1 MSLPCC
7 VVERCVTEFILQ
19 NSHTV
24 INQPVVPGNDKLLR
38 WKWGYPTP
46 AYGYSLILTAFP
58 TFSIWS
64 LAVFVLQAIKTGG
77 RKALGTRLRY
87 AGLVVATT
95 GGRWLGEAWVP
106 LCILTWPLTTTFG
119 IWSSALVHSI
129 TEDIH
134 KMIFWIKWCVVV
146 THSTHRDGHHWQPS
160 VMQLIQIYLDHLQTP
175 EEGSHDSHVTRGR
188 GHMIVMWV
196 ERGWCNG
203 QV

>member
-77 RKALGTRLRY
+77 RKALGTRLQVCRFGCGYYRREMVRRGLGTLVYTYLAVDHNVWNLKQRPGTFYHRRY
-87 AGLVVATT
+87 TQDD
-95 GGRWLGEAWVP
+95 
-106 LCILTWPLTTTFG
+106 ILNQMMCWG
-119 IWSSALVHSI
+119 DA
-129 TEDIH
+129 
-134 KMIFWIKWCVVV
+134 
-146 THSTHRDGHHWQPS
+146 
-160 VMQLIQIYLDHLQTP
+160 
-175 EEGSHDSHVTRGR
+175 
-188 GHMIVMWV
+188 
-196 ERGWCNG
+196 
-203 QV
+203 